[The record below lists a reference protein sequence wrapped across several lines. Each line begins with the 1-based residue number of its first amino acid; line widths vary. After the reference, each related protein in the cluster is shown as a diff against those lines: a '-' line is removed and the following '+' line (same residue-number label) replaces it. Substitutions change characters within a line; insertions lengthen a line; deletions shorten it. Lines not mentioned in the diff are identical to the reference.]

1 METGKN
7 KSISAVKSGA
17 PDCIGVFD
25 SGVGGLAIL
34 ESLRRELPGE
44 NFVYVFDRSHSPYG
58 NRSAKYVAA
67 RARKI
72 TELLCKKNAK
82 AVVVA
87 CNTATSVGINA
98 LREKFRIPVIGVE
111 PPVKPAVTTH
121 PNGKIAVLVT
131 PRTARERRF
140 TSLVERYR
148 TDGIIVIPCPH
159 LAAAVEENF
168 HDLDK
173 VIPILQKTFET
184 CPEPDAV
191 VLGCTHYYFLRSQI
205 RKVLGENAEIFD
217 GADGVARR
225 TKAVLSEL
233 GLLSHGITKRGKT
246 SYLYL

>member
-1 METGKN
+1 MATDKKKAASAAKN
-7 KSISAVKSGA
+7 GTN
-17 PDCIGVFD
+17 DCIGVFD

-34 ESLRRELPGE
+34 GALKRELPTE

-72 TELLCKKNAK
+72 TELLCEKGAK

-87 CNTATSVGINA
+87 CNTATSVGITA
-98 LREKFRIPVIGVE
+98 LREWFRIPVVGVE
-111 PPVKPAVTTH
+111 PPVKPAVTAY

-131 PRTARERRF
+131 PRTAREHRF
-140 TSLVERYR
+140 IALTERYR
-148 TDGIIVIPCPH
+148 ADGLVVIPCPK
-159 LAAAVEENF
+159 LATAVEENF

-173 VIPILQKTFET
+173 VIPTLEKMFEA

-191 VLGCTHYYFLRSQI
+191 VLGCTHYYFLKSQI
-205 RKVLGENAEIFD
+205 AKLLGGKAEIFD

-225 TKAVLSEL
+225 TKSVLDEL
-233 GLLSHGITKRGKT
+233 GLRSDRKRGKT